1 MMTIEGDEVGL
12 TSVEISKMSQ
22 QEQANLTVQIKDI
35 MTKKKIIM
43 ERYSKLNMAT
53 YEDFIREM
61 DSLVSNVDQF
71 VSEFR
76 FQAIQ
81 KIDAKNNKVI
91 NAEQGKVPR
100 NPYTDA
106 VKLSEDSIKNLISI
120 ITWLNIS
127 LDIIYEA
134 WEKLVNMIT
143 EYKGVQHD
151 KIKSDLEKEN
161 RENLLKKQGEMFE
174 NHIRITREQ
183 TDETIK
189 KLREQ
194 LDDERKHINELKRTL
209 PKNHEIENRGQSS
222 TQESLDKLQRL
233 KKELEDKEDE

>member
-1 MMTIEGDEVGL
+1 MTIEGDEVGL